1 VKISELNLSKGEEDI
16 LISIVGRRFNQ
27 NKKEIKIISNRFPN
41 RLENKKYAILQLD
54 KLIFEAKKIYKI
66 SKDE

>member
-1 VKISELNLSKGEEDI
+1 MKISELNLSKGEEDI

-41 RLENKKYAILQLD
+41 RLENKRYAILQLD

-66 SKDE
+66 SENE

>member
-1 VKISELNLSKGEEDI
+1 MKISELNLSKGEEDI